1 MAQTEDQYREGRRSS
16 TEDDIGQCFGDKTR
30 LVALLSKRE
39 RLARSYA
46 EDGAL
51 HTARLIESID
61 IALIRQ
67 AITKAVSG

>member
-1 MAQTEDQYREGRRSS
+1 MAQTEYQYREGRRSS
-16 TEDDIGQCFGDKTR
+16 TKDDIEQCLGNVSQ
-30 LVALLSKRE
+30 LVVLLSKRE
-39 RLARSYA
+39 SLARSYA

-67 AITKAVSG
+67 AITKPISP